1 MIPVLKLKNVTKI
14 YNKKKVVDNISFS
27 IFPGQVFG
35 FIGPNGAG
43 KSTTIKMICGL
54 TSITQGSIY
63 VDGYNVDRCFKKAI
77 KNIGAVVESPELYPY
92 LSGLANLKLFAKFFG
107 KPALKRIK
115 NIMRLTGITSYANKK
130 VGKYSLGMKQ
140 RLGIAQALLNKPKLL
155 ILDEPTN
162 GLDPNGIKDIRN
174 LIRNLAE
181 KEKMAIVI
189 SSHNLA
195 ELELV
200 CDEVA
205 IIDNGKLLAFKTM
218 REIKA
223 EMESRQRVG
232 FYVNY
237 PNLAGKLIMDK
248 YKIPCKVAGNCVIA
262 PIKEIDTANV
272 ITFLTNKNIKIY
284 KTKKINKSLEE
295 IYFNILK
302 SKNPSTS
309 LF

>member
-1 MIPVLKLKNVTKI
+1 MEWFLLH
-14 YNKKKVVDNISFS
+14 
-27 IFPGQVFG
+27 
-35 FIGPNGAG
+35 GASEQ
-43 KSTTIKMICGL
+43 KT
-54 TSITQGSIY
+54 
-63 VDGYNVDRCFKKAI
+63 V
-77 KNIGAVVESPELYPY
+77 
-92 LSGLANLKLFAKFFG
+92 
-107 KPALKRIK
+107 
-115 NIMRLTGITSYANKK
+115 
-130 VGKYSLGMKQ
+130 
-140 RLGIAQALLNKPKLL
+140 
-155 ILDEPTN
+155 ILDAD
-162 GLDPNGIKDIRN
+162 GL
-174 LIRNLAE
+174 